1 MVYKIKNIKRR
12 KSLNKMRSKNLVSI
26 KKLKKYI
33 KKYYILII
41 LNILLALVSSAVS
54 AAPVTLIKKLF
65 DKGIHGK
72 NETAILYA
80 VGGMI
85 LLSIL
90 GAFLVYWTTMLSGKI
105 SSSIYK
111 NIVDDLYVKIQSLD
125 MEYFSR
131 TKVGE
136 LMTKVLNDPANV
148 NTFILEFFEFLKYIF
163 TAISYLVIA
172 IHTDWKL
179 TIGMFVSAPILMITV
194 KKYSKKLKKSGKER
208 QETTGI
214 LNSKLQETLSGIRV
228 IRAFATEKQEIHNFK
243 KISLELKKVVMKT
256 VGYNAKS
263 NSVSEALNYIMVAIL
278 LLFGGYRI
286 LRGRVFTTGDFI
298 TIMTSIGSMYTP
310 IRRSANIYNSLS
322 TNIPSIGRIF
332 EILDVVPEI
341 ADAPDCVKFEEFR
354 SDITFENVDFRYKDN
369 DEKILKNI
377 NLVAKKGETVALV
390 GNSGGGKSTLVNL
403 IPRFFDVDAGMIT
416 IDGINV
422 KDYKIK
428 SLRKKIGIVPQ
439 ETFLFGGTVLENIKY
454 GNQKASVEEVI
465 EAAKKANA
473 HEFIEKLEQGYET
486 EIGERGV
493 KLSGGQKQRISIA
506 RAILENPQIL
516 ILDEATSALDNESEQ
531 LVQDALEKLM
541 KGKTTFVIAHR
552 LSTIINSDK
561 IVVIQQGEIKEVGSH
576 EELLDKDGIYKSLY
590 NKSFKN

>member
-1 MVYKIKNIKRR
+1 MKILKSEDFLMV
-12 KSLNKMRSKNLVSI
+12 

-33 KKYYILII
+33 KKYYLLII
-41 LNILLALVSSAVS
+41 LNMVLAMVSSIVS
-54 AAPVTLIKKLF
+54 VSPLILVKRLV
-65 DKGIHGK
+65 DQGILGS
-72 NETAILYA
+72 NEKDILYA
-80 VGGMI
+80 AGGMI
-85 LLSIL
+85 CLAVIGAILIYWNGILSVI
-90 GAFLVYWTTMLSGKI
+90 I

-111 NIVDDLYVKIQSLD
+111 NITDDLYVKIQSLD

-131 TKVGE
+131 TKIGE
-136 LMTKVLNDPANV
+136 LMIKVLNDPSNV
-148 NTFILEFFEFLKYIF
+148 N
-163 TAISYLVIA
+163 YLIIESFNMVSEVFRAVVCLIIA
-172 IHTDWKL
+172 FYKDWKL
-179 TIGMFVSAPILMITV
+179 TLGVLVIAPILMVTV
-194 KKYSKKLKKSGKER
+194 KRYSKKLKKSGRAR
-208 QETTGI
+208 QEATGI

-228 IRAFATEKQEIHNFK
+228 IKAFAMEKEEIKDFK
-243 KISLELKKVVMKT
+243 KKSMELKRV
-256 VGYNAKS
+256 ALKS
-263 NSVSEALNYIMVAIL
+263 ARYTSKSSAISEAINYIMVAML
-278 LLFGGYRI
+278 LMFGGFRV
-286 LRGRVFTTGDFI
+286 LRGNHFTTGDFI
-298 TIMTSIGSMYTP
+298 TIVGAISSMYTP
-310 IRRSANIYNSLS
+310 VKRAISRYNEISM
-322 TNIPSIGRIF
+322 NIPSIGRIF

-341 ADAPDCVKFEEFR
+341 ADAPECVKFEEFR
-354 SDITFENVDFRYKDN
+354 SDITFENVDFSYKDN
-369 DEKILKNI
+369 NEKILKNI

-439 ETFLFGGTVLENIKY
+439 ETFLFGGTVLENIRY
-454 GNQKASVEEVI
+454 GNQQASVEEVI

>member
-1 MVYKIKNIKRR
+1 MKILKSEDFLMV
-12 KSLNKMRSKNLVSI
+12 
-26 KKLKKYI
+26 KKLKKYV

-54 AAPVTLIKKLF
+54 ATPVTLIKRLF
-65 DKGIHGK
+65 DRGIQGK
-72 NETAILYA
+72 DEKDILYA
-80 VGGMI
+80 AGGMI
-85 LLSIL
+85 LLSVL
-90 GAFLVYWTTMLSGKI
+90 GAFLVYWTTILSGKI

-125 MEYFSR
+125 MEYFST

-148 NTFILEFFEFLKYIF
+148 NTFILEFFEFLKYVF

-172 IHTDWKL
+172 IRIDWKL
-179 TIGMFVSAPILMITV
+179 TLGMFIVAPILMTTV

-208 QETTGI
+208 QEATGT

-228 IRAFATEKQEIHNFK
+228 IRAFATEKQEIRNFK

-263 NSVSEALNYIMVAIL
+263 NSVSEALNYVMMAIL

-286 LRGRVFTTGDFI
+286 LRGRVFTTGDFL
-298 TIMTSIGSMYTP
+298 TIMSAIGSMYTP
-310 IRRSANIYNSLS
+310 VRRSANIYNSLS

-341 ADAPDCVKFEEFR
+341 ADAPDCINFEEFK
-354 SDITFENVDFRYKDN
+354 SDITFENADFSYKDS
-369 DEKILKNI
+369 DEKVLKNI

-403 IPRFFDVDAGMIT
+403 IPRFFDVTGGKIT
-416 IDGINV
+416 IDGIDV
-422 KDYKIK
+422 KNYKIK

-439 ETFLFGGTVLENIKY
+439 ETFLFGGTILENIRY
-454 GNQKASVEEVI
+454 ANQNASVEEVV

-486 EIGERGV
+486 EIGERGI

>member
-1 MVYKIKNIKRR
+1 MKILKSEDFLMV
-12 KSLNKMRSKNLVSI
+12 
-26 KKLKKYI
+26 KKLKKYV

-54 AAPVTLIKKLF
+54 ATPVTLIKRLF
-65 DKGIHGK
+65 DRGIQGK
-72 NETAILYA
+72 DEKDILYA
-80 VGGMI
+80 AGGMI
-85 LLSIL
+85 LLSVL
-90 GAFLVYWTTMLSGKI
+90 GAFLVYWTTILSGKI

-125 MEYFSR
+125 MEYFST

-148 NTFILEFFEFLKYIF
+148 NTFILEFFEFLKYVF

-172 IHTDWKL
+172 IRIDWKL
-179 TIGMFVSAPILMITV
+179 TLGMFIVAPILMTTV

-208 QETTGI
+208 QEATGT

-228 IRAFATEKQEIHNFK
+228 IRAFATEKQEIRNFK

-263 NSVSEALNYIMVAIL
+263 NSVSEALNYVMMAIL

-286 LRGRVFTTGDFI
+286 LRGRVFTTGDFL
-298 TIMTSIGSMYTP
+298 TIMSAIGSMYTP
-310 IRRSANIYNSLS
+310 VRRSANIYNSLS

-341 ADAPDCVKFEEFR
+341 ADAPDCVNFEEFK
-354 SDITFENVDFRYKDN
+354 SDITFENADFSYKDS
-369 DEKILKNI
+369 DEKVLKNI

-403 IPRFFDVDAGMIT
+403 IPRFFDVTGGKIT
-416 IDGINV
+416 IDGIDV
-422 KDYKIK
+422 KNYKIK

-439 ETFLFGGTVLENIKY
+439 ETFLFGGTILENIRY
-454 GNQKASVEEVI
+454 ANQNASVEEVI
-465 EAAKKANA
+465 EAAKMANA

-486 EIGERGV
+486 EIGERGI

-561 IVVIQQGEIKEVGSH
+561 IVVIQQGEIRETGTH

>member
-1 MVYKIKNIKRR
+1 MKILKSEDFLMV
-12 KSLNKMRSKNLVSI
+12 
-26 KKLKKYI
+26 KKLKKYV

-54 AAPVTLIKKLF
+54 AAPVTLIKRLF
-65 DKGIHGK
+65 DRGIQGK
-72 NETAILYA
+72 DEKDILYA
-80 VGGMI
+80 AGGMI
-85 LLSIL
+85 LLSVL
-90 GAFLVYWTTMLSGKI
+90 GAFLVYWTTILSGKI

-125 MEYFSR
+125 MEYFST

-148 NTFILEFFEFLKYIF
+148 NTFILEFFEFLKYVF

-172 IHTDWKL
+172 IRIDWKL
-179 TIGMFVSAPILMITV
+179 TLGMFIVAPILMTTV

-208 QETTGI
+208 QEATGT

-228 IRAFATEKQEIHNFK
+228 IRAFATEKQEIRNFK

-263 NSVSEALNYIMVAIL
+263 NSVSEALNYVMMAIL

-286 LRGRVFTTGDFI
+286 LRGRVFTTGDFL
-298 TIMTSIGSMYTP
+298 TIMSAIGSMYTP
-310 IRRSANIYNSLS
+310 VRRSANIYNSLS

-341 ADAPDCVKFEEFR
+341 ADAPDCVNFEEFK
-354 SDITFENVDFRYKDN
+354 SDITFENADFSYKDS
-369 DEKILKNI
+369 DEKVLKNI

-403 IPRFFDVDAGMIT
+403 IPRFFDVTGGKIT
-416 IDGINV
+416 IDGIDV
-422 KDYKIK
+422 KNYKIK

-439 ETFLFGGTVLENIKY
+439 ETFLFGGTILENIRY
-454 GNQKASVEEVI
+454 ANQNASVEEVI

-486 EIGERGV
+486 EIGERGI

-561 IVVIQQGEIKEVGSH
+561 IVVIQQGEIRETGTH
-576 EELLDKDGIYKSLY
+576 EELLNKDGIYKSLY

>member
-1 MVYKIKNIKRR
+1 MKILKSEDFLMV
-12 KSLNKMRSKNLVSI
+12 

-33 KKYYILII
+33 KKYYLLII
-41 LNILLALVSSAVS
+41 LNMILAMVSSIVS
-54 AAPVTLIKKLF
+54 VSPLILVKRLV
-65 DKGIHGK
+65 DQGILGS
-72 NETAILYA
+72 NEKDILYA
-80 VGGMI
+80 AGGMI
-85 LLSIL
+85 CLAVIGAVLIYWNGILSVI
-90 GAFLVYWTTMLSGKI
+90 I

-111 NIVDDLYVKIQSLD
+111 NITDDLYVKIQSLD

-136 LMTKVLNDPANV
+136 LMIKVLNDPSNV
-148 NTFILEFFEFLKYIF
+148 NYLIIESFNMVSEVFR
-163 TAISYLVIA
+163 AIVCLVIA
-172 IHTDWKL
+172 FYKDWKL
-179 TIGMFVSAPILMITV
+179 TLGVLVIAPILMVTV
-194 KKYSKKLKKSGKER
+194 KRYSKKLKKSGRAR
-208 QETTGI
+208 QEATGI

-228 IRAFATEKQEIHNFK
+228 IKAFAMEKEEIKDFK
-243 KISLELKKVVMKT
+243 KKSMELKRV
-256 VGYNAKS
+256 ALKS
-263 NSVSEALNYIMVAIL
+263 ARYTSKSSAISEAINYIMVAML
-278 LLFGGYRI
+278 LMFGGFRV
-286 LRGRVFTTGDFI
+286 LRGNHFTTGDFI
-298 TIMTSIGSMYTP
+298 TIVGAISSMYTP
-310 IRRSANIYNSLS
+310 VKRAISRYNEISM
-322 TNIPSIGRIF
+322 NIPSIGRIF

-341 ADAPDCVKFEEFR
+341 ADAPECVKFEEFR
-354 SDITFENVDFRYKDN
+354 SDITFENVDFSYKDN

-422 KDYKIK
+422 KNYKIK

>member
-1 MVYKIKNIKRR
+1 MKILKSEDFLMV
-12 KSLNKMRSKNLVSI
+12 
-26 KKLKKYI
+26 KKLKKYV

-54 AAPVTLIKKLF
+54 ATPVTLIKRLF
-65 DKGIHGK
+65 DRGIQGK
-72 NETAILYA
+72 DEKDILYA
-80 VGGMI
+80 AGGMI
-85 LLSIL
+85 LLSVL
-90 GAFLVYWTTMLSGKI
+90 GAFLVYWTTILSGKI

-125 MEYFSR
+125 MEYFST

-148 NTFILEFFEFLKYIF
+148 NTFILEFFEFLKYVF

-172 IHTDWKL
+172 IRIDWKL
-179 TIGMFVSAPILMITV
+179 TLGMFIVAPILMTTV

-208 QETTGI
+208 QEATGT

-228 IRAFATEKQEIHNFK
+228 IRAFATEKQEIRNFK

-263 NSVSEALNYIMVAIL
+263 NSVSEALNYVMMAIL

-286 LRGRVFTTGDFI
+286 LRGRVFTTGDFL
-298 TIMTSIGSMYTP
+298 TIMSAIGSMYTP
-310 IRRSANIYNSLS
+310 VRRSANIYNSLS

-341 ADAPDCVKFEEFR
+341 ADAPDCIKFEEFK
-354 SDITFENVDFRYKDN
+354 SDITFENVDFSYKDS
-369 DEKILKNI
+369 DEKVLKNI

-403 IPRFFDVDAGMIT
+403 IPRFFDVTGGKIT
-416 IDGINV
+416 IDGVDV
-422 KDYKIK
+422 KNYKIK

-439 ETFLFGGTVLENIKY
+439 ETFLFGGTILENIKY
-454 GNQKASVEEVI
+454 ANQNASVEEVV
-465 EAAKKANA
+465 EAAKMANA

-486 EIGERGV
+486 EIGERGI

-561 IVVIQQGEIKEVGSH
+561 IVVIQQGEIRETGTH

>member
-1 MVYKIKNIKRR
+1 MKILKSEDFLMV
-12 KSLNKMRSKNLVSI
+12 
-26 KKLKKYI
+26 KKLKKYV
-33 KKYYILII
+33 KKYYILIV

-54 AAPVTLIKKLF
+54 ATPVTLIKRLF
-65 DKGIHGK
+65 DRGIQGK
-72 NETAILYA
+72 DEKDILYA
-80 VGGMI
+80 AGGMI
-85 LLSIL
+85 LLSVL
-90 GAFLVYWTTMLSGKI
+90 GAFLVYWTTILSGKI

-125 MEYFSR
+125 MEYFST

-148 NTFILEFFEFLKYIF
+148 NTFILEFFEFLKYVF

-172 IHTDWKL
+172 IRIDWKL
-179 TIGMFVSAPILMITV
+179 TLGMFIVAPILMTTV

-208 QETTGI
+208 QEATGT

-228 IRAFATEKQEIHNFK
+228 IRAFATEKQEIRNFK

-263 NSVSEALNYIMVAIL
+263 NSVSEALNYVMMAIL

-286 LRGRVFTTGDFI
+286 LRGRVFTTGDFL
-298 TIMTSIGSMYTP
+298 TIMSAIGSMYTP
-310 IRRSANIYNSLS
+310 VRRSANIYNSLS

-341 ADAPDCVKFEEFR
+341 ADAPDCIKFEEFK
-354 SDITFENVDFRYKDN
+354 SDITFENADFSYKDS
-369 DEKILKNI
+369 DEKVLKNI
-377 NLVAKKGETVALV
+377 NLIAKKGETVALV

-403 IPRFFDVDAGMIT
+403 IPRFFDVTGGKIT
-416 IDGINV
+416 IDGIDV
-422 KDYKIK
+422 KNYKIK

-439 ETFLFGGTVLENIKY
+439 ETFLFGGTILENIRY
-454 GNQKASVEEVI
+454 ANQNASVEEVI
-465 EAAKKANA
+465 EAAKMANA

-486 EIGERGV
+486 EIGERGI

-516 ILDEATSALDNESEQ
+516 ILDEATSALDNESEH

-561 IVVIQQGEIKEVGSH
+561 IVVIQQGEIRETGTH
-576 EELLDKDGIYKSLY
+576 EELLNKDGIYKSLY

>member
-1 MVYKIKNIKRR
+1 MKILKSEDFLMV
-12 KSLNKMRSKNLVSI
+12 
-26 KKLKKYI
+26 KKLKKYV

-54 AAPVTLIKKLF
+54 ATPVTLIKRLF
-65 DKGIHGK
+65 DRGIQGK
-72 NETAILYA
+72 DEKDILYA
-80 VGGMI
+80 AGGMI
-85 LLSIL
+85 LLSVL
-90 GAFLVYWTTMLSGKI
+90 GAFLVYWTTILSGKI

-125 MEYFSR
+125 MEYFST

-148 NTFILEFFEFLKYIF
+148 NTFILEFFEFLKYVF

-172 IHTDWKL
+172 IRIDWKL
-179 TIGMFVSAPILMITV
+179 TLGMFIVAPILMTTV

-208 QETTGI
+208 QEATGT

-228 IRAFATEKQEIHNFK
+228 IRAFATEKQEIRNFK

-263 NSVSEALNYIMVAIL
+263 NSVSEALNYVMMAIL

-286 LRGRVFTTGDFI
+286 LRGRVFTTGDFL
-298 TIMTSIGSMYTP
+298 TIMSAIGSMYTP
-310 IRRSANIYNSLS
+310 VRRSANIYNSLS

-341 ADAPDCVKFEEFR
+341 ADAPDCIKFEEFK
-354 SDITFENVDFRYKDN
+354 SDITFENADFSYKDS
-369 DEKILKNI
+369 DEKVLKNI
-377 NLVAKKGETVALV
+377 NLIAKKGETVALV

-403 IPRFFDVDAGMIT
+403 IPRFFDVTGGKIT
-416 IDGINV
+416 IDGIDV
-422 KDYKIK
+422 KNYKIK

-439 ETFLFGGTVLENIKY
+439 ETFLFGGTILENIRY
-454 GNQKASVEEVI
+454 ANQNASVEEVI

-486 EIGERGV
+486 EIGERGI

-561 IVVIQQGEIKEVGSH
+561 IVVIQQGEIRETGTH
-576 EELLDKDGIYKSLY
+576 EELLNKDGIYKSLY

>member
-1 MVYKIKNIKRR
+1 MKILKSEDFLMV
-12 KSLNKMRSKNLVSI
+12 

-33 KKYYILII
+33 KKYYLLII
-41 LNILLALVSSAVS
+41 LNMVLAMVSSIVS
-54 AAPVTLIKKLF
+54 VSPLILVKRLV
-65 DKGIHGK
+65 DQGILGS
-72 NETAILYA
+72 NEKDILYA
-80 VGGMI
+80 AGGMI
-85 LLSIL
+85 CLAVIGAILIYWNGILSVI
-90 GAFLVYWTTMLSGKI
+90 I

-111 NIVDDLYVKIQSLD
+111 NITDDLYVKIQSLD

-131 TKVGE
+131 TKIGE
-136 LMTKVLNDPANV
+136 LMIKVLNDPSNV
-148 NTFILEFFEFLKYIF
+148 N
-163 TAISYLVIA
+163 YLIIESFNMVSEVFRAVVCLIIA
-172 IHTDWKL
+172 FYKDWKL
-179 TIGMFVSAPILMITV
+179 TLGVLVIAPILMVTV
-194 KKYSKKLKKSGKER
+194 KRYSKKLKKSGRAR
-208 QETTGI
+208 QEATGT

-228 IRAFATEKQEIHNFK
+228 IKAFAMEKEEIKDFK
-243 KISLELKKVVMKT
+243 KKSMELKRV
-256 VGYNAKS
+256 ALKS
-263 NSVSEALNYIMVAIL
+263 ARYTSKSSAISEAINYIMVAML
-278 LLFGGYRI
+278 LMFGGFRV
-286 LRGRVFTTGDFI
+286 LRGNHFTTGDFI
-298 TIMTSIGSMYTP
+298 TIVGAISSMYTP
-310 IRRSANIYNSLS
+310 VKRAISRYNEISM
-322 TNIPSIGRIF
+322 NIPSIGRIF

-422 KDYKIK
+422 KNYKIK

-561 IVVIQQGEIKEVGSH
+561 IVVIQQGEIKEVGTH

>member
-1 MVYKIKNIKRR
+1 MKILKSEDFLMV
-12 KSLNKMRSKNLVSI
+12 
-26 KKLKKYI
+26 KKLKKYV
-33 KKYYILII
+33 KKYYILIV

-54 AAPVTLIKKLF
+54 ATPVTLIKRLF
-65 DKGIHGK
+65 DRGIQGK
-72 NETAILYA
+72 DEKDILYA
-80 VGGMI
+80 AGGMI
-85 LLSIL
+85 LLSVL
-90 GAFLVYWTTMLSGKI
+90 GAFLVYWTTILSGKI

-125 MEYFSR
+125 MEYFST

-148 NTFILEFFEFLKYIF
+148 NTFILEFFEFLKYVF

-172 IHTDWKL
+172 IRIDWKL
-179 TIGMFVSAPILMITV
+179 TLGMFIVAPILMTTV

-208 QETTGI
+208 QEATGT

-228 IRAFATEKQEIHNFK
+228 IRAFATEKQEIRNFK

-263 NSVSEALNYIMVAIL
+263 NSVSEALNYVMMAIL

-286 LRGRVFTTGDFI
+286 LRGRVFTTGDFL
-298 TIMTSIGSMYTP
+298 TIMSAIGSMYTP
-310 IRRSANIYNSLS
+310 VRRSANIYNSLS

-341 ADAPDCVKFEEFR
+341 ADTPDCIKFEEFK
-354 SDITFENVDFRYKDN
+354 SDITFENVDFSYKDS
-369 DEKILKNI
+369 DEKVLKNI

-403 IPRFFDVDAGMIT
+403 IPRFFDVTGGKIT
-416 IDGINV
+416 IDGVDV
-422 KDYKIK
+422 KNYKIK

-439 ETFLFGGTVLENIKY
+439 ETFLFGGTILENIKY
-454 GNQKASVEEVI
+454 ANQNASVEEVI
-465 EAAKKANA
+465 EAAKMANA

-486 EIGERGV
+486 EIGERGI

-561 IVVIQQGEIKEVGSH
+561 IVVIQQGEIRETGTH

>member
-1 MVYKIKNIKRR
+1 MKILKSEDFLMV
-12 KSLNKMRSKNLVSI
+12 

-33 KKYYILII
+33 KKYYVLII

-454 GNQKASVEEVI
+454 GNQQASVEEVI

>member
-1 MVYKIKNIKRR
+1 MKILKSEDFLMV
-12 KSLNKMRSKNLVSI
+12 
-26 KKLKKYI
+26 KKLKKYV

-54 AAPVTLIKKLF
+54 ATPVTLIKRLF
-65 DKGIHGK
+65 DRGIQGK
-72 NETAILYA
+72 DEKDILYA
-80 VGGMI
+80 AGGMI
-85 LLSIL
+85 LLSVL
-90 GAFLVYWTTMLSGKI
+90 GAFLVYWTTILSGKI

-125 MEYFSR
+125 MEYFST

-148 NTFILEFFEFLKYIF
+148 NTFILEFFEFLKYVF

-172 IHTDWKL
+172 IRIDWKL
-179 TIGMFVSAPILMITV
+179 TLGMFIVAPILMTTV

-208 QETTGI
+208 QEATGT

-263 NSVSEALNYIMVAIL
+263 NSVSEALNYVMMAIL

-286 LRGRVFTTGDFI
+286 LRGRVFTTGDFL
-298 TIMTSIGSMYTP
+298 TIMSAIGSMYTP
-310 IRRSANIYNSLS
+310 VRRSANIYNSLS

-341 ADAPDCVKFEEFR
+341 ADAPDCIKFEEFK
-354 SDITFENVDFRYKDN
+354 SDITFENVDFSYKDS
-369 DEKILKNI
+369 DEKVLKNI
-377 NLVAKKGETVALV
+377 NMVAKNGETVALV
-390 GNSGGGKSTLVNL
+390 GKSGGGKSTLVIL
-403 IPRFFDVDAGMIT
+403 IPRFFDVTGGKIT
-416 IDGINV
+416 IDGIDV
-422 KDYKIK
+422 KNYKIK

-439 ETFLFGGTVLENIKY
+439 ETFLFGGTILENIRY
-454 GNQKASVEEVI
+454 ANQNASVEEVI

-486 EIGERGV
+486 EIGERGI

-561 IVVIQQGEIKEVGSH
+561 IVVIQQGEIRETGTH
-576 EELLDKDGIYKSLY
+576 EELLNKDGIYKSLY

>member
-1 MVYKIKNIKRR
+1 MKILKSEDFLMV
-12 KSLNKMRSKNLVSI
+12 

-33 KKYYILII
+33 KKYYLLII
-41 LNILLALVSSAVS
+41 LNMVLAMVSSIVS
-54 AAPVTLIKKLF
+54 VSPLILVKRLV
-65 DKGIHGK
+65 DQGILGS
-72 NETAILYA
+72 NEKDILYA
-80 VGGMI
+80 AGGMI
-85 LLSIL
+85 CLAVIGAILIYWNGILSVI
-90 GAFLVYWTTMLSGKI
+90 I

-111 NIVDDLYVKIQSLD
+111 NITDDLYVKIQSLD

-131 TKVGE
+131 TKIGE
-136 LMTKVLNDPANV
+136 LMIKVLNDPSNV
-148 NTFILEFFEFLKYIF
+148 N
-163 TAISYLVIA
+163 YLIIESFNMVSEVFRAVVCLIIA
-172 IHTDWKL
+172 FYKDWKL
-179 TIGMFVSAPILMITV
+179 TLGVLVIAPILMVTV
-194 KKYSKKLKKSGKER
+194 KRYSKKLKKSGRAR
-208 QETTGI
+208 QEATGI

-228 IRAFATEKQEIHNFK
+228 IKAFAMEKEEIKDFK
-243 KISLELKKVVMKT
+243 KKSMELKRV
-256 VGYNAKS
+256 ALKS
-263 NSVSEALNYIMVAIL
+263 ARYTSKSSAISEAINYIMVAML
-278 LLFGGYRI
+278 LMFGGFRV
-286 LRGRVFTTGDFI
+286 LRGNHFTTGDFI
-298 TIMTSIGSMYTP
+298 TIVGAISSMYTP
-310 IRRSANIYNSLS
+310 VKRAISRYNEISM
-322 TNIPSIGRIF
+322 NIPSIGRIF

-341 ADAPDCVKFEEFR
+341 ADAPECVKFEEFR

>member
-1 MVYKIKNIKRR
+1 MKILKSEDFLMV
-12 KSLNKMRSKNLVSI
+12 

-33 KKYYILII
+33 KKYYVLII

-54 AAPVTLIKKLF
+54 ATPVTLIKRLF
-65 DKGIHGK
+65 DRGIQGK
-72 NETAILYA
+72 DEKDILYA
-80 VGGMI
+80 AGGMI
-85 LLSIL
+85 LLSVL
-90 GAFLVYWTTMLSGKI
+90 GAFLVYWTTILSGKI

-125 MEYFSR
+125 MEYFST

-148 NTFILEFFEFLKYIF
+148 NTFILEFFEFLKYVF

-172 IHTDWKL
+172 IRIDWKL
-179 TIGMFVSAPILMITV
+179 TLGMFIVAPILMTTV

-208 QETTGI
+208 QEATGT

-263 NSVSEALNYIMVAIL
+263 NSVSEALNYVMMAIL

-286 LRGRVFTTGDFI
+286 LRGRVFTTGDFL
-298 TIMTSIGSMYTP
+298 TIMSAIGSMYTP
-310 IRRSANIYNSLS
+310 VRRSANIYNSLS

-576 EELLDKDGIYKSLY
+576 EELLDRDGIYKSLY

>member
-1 MVYKIKNIKRR
+1 MKILKSEDFLMV
-12 KSLNKMRSKNLVSI
+12 

-33 KKYYILII
+33 KKYYLLII
-41 LNILLALVSSAVS
+41 LNMVLAMVSSIVS
-54 AAPVTLIKKLF
+54 VSPLILVKRLV
-65 DKGIHGK
+65 DQGILGS
-72 NETAILYA
+72 NEKDILYA
-80 VGGMI
+80 AGGMI
-85 LLSIL
+85 CLAVIGAILIYWNGILSVI
-90 GAFLVYWTTMLSGKI
+90 I

-111 NIVDDLYVKIQSLD
+111 NITDDLYVKIQSLD

-131 TKVGE
+131 TKIGE
-136 LMTKVLNDPANV
+136 LMIKVLNDPSNV
-148 NTFILEFFEFLKYIF
+148 N
-163 TAISYLVIA
+163 YLIIESFNMVSEVFRAVVCLIIA
-172 IHTDWKL
+172 FYKDWKL
-179 TIGMFVSAPILMITV
+179 TLGVLVIAPILMVTV
-194 KKYSKKLKKSGKER
+194 KRYSKKLKKSGRAR
-208 QETTGI
+208 QEATGI

-228 IRAFATEKQEIHNFK
+228 IKAFAMEKEEIKDFK
-243 KISLELKKVVMKT
+243 KKSMELKRV
-256 VGYNAKS
+256 ALKS
-263 NSVSEALNYIMVAIL
+263 ARYTSKSSAISEAINYIMVAML
-278 LLFGGYRI
+278 LMFGGFRV
-286 LRGRVFTTGDFI
+286 LRGNHFTTGDFI
-298 TIMTSIGSMYTP
+298 TIVGAISSMYTP
-310 IRRSANIYNSLS
+310 VKRAISRYNEISM
-322 TNIPSIGRIF
+322 NIPSIGRIF

-561 IVVIQQGEIKEVGSH
+561 IVVIQQGEIKEVGTH

>member
-1 MVYKIKNIKRR
+1 MKILKSEDFLMV
-12 KSLNKMRSKNLVSI
+12 

-33 KKYYILII
+33 KKYYLLIV
-41 LNILLALVSSAVS
+41 LNMLLALVSSAVS
-54 AAPVTLIKKLF
+54 ISPLGLIKRLV
-65 DKGIHGK
+65 DAGILGS
-72 NETAILYA
+72 NEKDILYA
-80 VGGMI
+80 AGGMI
-85 LLSIL
+85 CLAVIGAILIYWNGILSVI
-90 GAFLVYWTTMLSGKI
+90 I

-111 NIVDDLYVKIQSLD
+111 NITDDLYVKIQSLD

-131 TKVGE
+131 TKIGE
-136 LMTKVLNDPANV
+136 LMIKVLNDPSNV
-148 NTFILEFFEFLKYIF
+148 N
-163 TAISYLVIA
+163 YLIIESFNMVSEVFRAVVCLIIA
-172 IHTDWKL
+172 FYKDWKL
-179 TIGMFVSAPILMITV
+179 TLGVLVIAPILMVTV
-194 KKYSKKLKKSGKER
+194 KRYSKKLKKSGRAR
-208 QETTGI
+208 QEATGI

-228 IRAFATEKQEIHNFK
+228 IKAFAMEKEEIKDFK
-243 KISLELKKVVMKT
+243 KKSMELKRV
-256 VGYNAKS
+256 ALKS
-263 NSVSEALNYIMVAIL
+263 ARYTSKSSAISEAINYIMVAML
-278 LLFGGYRI
+278 LMFGGFRV
-286 LRGRVFTTGDFI
+286 LRGNHFTTGDFI
-298 TIMTSIGSMYTP
+298 TIVGAISSMYTP
-310 IRRSANIYNSLS
+310 VKRAISRYNEISM
-322 TNIPSIGRIF
+322 NIPSIGRIF

-341 ADAPDCVKFEEFR
+341 ADAPECVKFEEFR

-403 IPRFFDVDAGMIT
+403 IPRFFDVDAGEIS

-439 ETFLFGGTVLENIKY
+439 ETFLFGGTVLENIRY
-454 GNQKASVEEVI
+454 GNQQASVEEVI

>member
-1 MVYKIKNIKRR
+1 MKILKSEDFLMV
-12 KSLNKMRSKNLVSI
+12 

-33 KKYYILII
+33 KKYYVLII

-54 AAPVTLIKKLF
+54 AAPVTLIKRLF
-65 DKGIHGK
+65 DRGIQGRD
-72 NETAILYA
+72 ERDILYA
-80 VGGMI
+80 AGGMI
-85 LLSIL
+85 LLSVL
-90 GAFLVYWTTMLSGKI
+90 GAFLVYWTTILSGKI

-148 NTFILEFFEFLKYIF
+148 NTFILEFFEFLKYVF

-172 IHTDWKL
+172 IRIDWKL
-179 TIGMFVSAPILMITV
+179 TLGMFIVAPILMTTV

-208 QETTGI
+208 QEATGT

-228 IRAFATEKQEIHNFK
+228 IRAFATEKQEIRNFK

-263 NSVSEALNYIMVAIL
+263 NSVSEALNYVMMAIL

-286 LRGRVFTTGDFI
+286 LRGSVFTTGAFL
-298 TIMTSIGSMYTP
+298 TIMSAIGSMYTP

-354 SDITFENVDFRYKDN
+354 SDITFENVDFSYKDN

-422 KDYKIK
+422 KNYKIK

-561 IVVIQQGEIKEVGSH
+561 IVVIQQGEIKEVGTH

>member
-1 MVYKIKNIKRR
+1 MKILKSEDFLMV
-12 KSLNKMRSKNLVSI
+12 
-26 KKLKKYI
+26 KKLKKYV

-54 AAPVTLIKKLF
+54 ATPVTLIKRLF
-65 DKGIHGK
+65 DRGIQGK
-72 NETAILYA
+72 DEKDILYA
-80 VGGMI
+80 AGGMI
-85 LLSIL
+85 LLSVL
-90 GAFLVYWTTMLSGKI
+90 GAFLVYWTTILSGKI

-125 MEYFSR
+125 MEYFST

-148 NTFILEFFEFLKYIF
+148 NTFILEFFEFLKYVF

-172 IHTDWKL
+172 IRIDWKL
-179 TIGMFVSAPILMITV
+179 TLGMFIVAPILMTTV

-208 QETTGI
+208 QEATGT

-228 IRAFATEKQEIHNFK
+228 IRAFATEKQEIRNFK

-263 NSVSEALNYIMVAIL
+263 NSVSEALNYVMMAIL

-286 LRGRVFTTGDFI
+286 LRGRVFTTGDFL
-298 TIMTSIGSMYTP
+298 TIMSAIGSMYTP
-310 IRRSANIYNSLS
+310 VRRSANIYNSLS

-341 ADAPDCVKFEEFR
+341 ADAPDCIKFEEFK
-354 SDITFENVDFRYKDN
+354 SDITFENADFSYKDS
-369 DEKILKNI
+369 DEKVLKNI

-403 IPRFFDVDAGMIT
+403 IPRFFDVTGGKIT
-416 IDGINV
+416 IDGIDV
-422 KDYKIK
+422 KNYKIK

-439 ETFLFGGTVLENIKY
+439 ETFLFGGTILENIRY
-454 GNQKASVEEVI
+454 ANQNASVEEVV
-465 EAAKKANA
+465 EAAKMANA

-486 EIGERGV
+486 EIGERGI

-561 IVVIQQGEIKEVGSH
+561 IVVIQQGEIRETGTH
-576 EELLDKDGIYKSLY
+576 EELLNKDGIYKSLY

>member
-1 MVYKIKNIKRR
+1 MKIL
-12 KSLNKMRSKNLVSI
+12 KSEDFLMI

-33 KKYYILII
+33 KKYYLLII
-41 LNILLALVSSAVS
+41 LNMVLAMVSSIVS
-54 AAPVTLIKKLF
+54 VSPLILVKRLV
-65 DKGIHGK
+65 DQGILGS
-72 NETAILYA
+72 NEKDILYA
-80 VGGMI
+80 AGGMI
-85 LLSIL
+85 CLAVIGAILIYWNGILSVI
-90 GAFLVYWTTMLSGKI
+90 I

-111 NIVDDLYVKIQSLD
+111 NITDDLYVKIQSLD

-131 TKVGE
+131 TKIGE
-136 LMTKVLNDPANV
+136 LMIKVLNDPSNV
-148 NTFILEFFEFLKYIF
+148 N
-163 TAISYLVIA
+163 YLIIESFNMVSEVFRAVVCLIIA
-172 IHTDWKL
+172 FYKDWKL
-179 TIGMFVSAPILMITV
+179 TLGVLVIAPILMVTV
-194 KKYSKKLKKSGKER
+194 KRYSKKLKKSGRAR
-208 QETTGI
+208 QEATGI

-228 IRAFATEKQEIHNFK
+228 IKAFAMEKEEIKDFK
-243 KISLELKKVVMKT
+243 KKSMELKRV
-256 VGYNAKS
+256 ALKS
-263 NSVSEALNYIMVAIL
+263 ARYTSKSSAISEAINYIMVAML
-278 LLFGGYRI
+278 LMFGGFRV
-286 LRGRVFTTGDFI
+286 LRGNHFTTGDFI
-298 TIMTSIGSMYTP
+298 TIVGAISSMYTP
-310 IRRSANIYNSLS
+310 VKRAISRYNEISM
-322 TNIPSIGRIF
+322 NIPSIGRIF

-341 ADAPDCVKFEEFR
+341 ADAPECVKFEEFR

-403 IPRFFDVDAGMIT
+403 IPRFFDVDAGEIS

>member
-1 MVYKIKNIKRR
+1 MKILKSEDFLMV
-12 KSLNKMRSKNLVSI
+12 
-26 KKLKKYI
+26 KKLKKYV

-54 AAPVTLIKKLF
+54 AAPVTLIKRLF
-65 DKGIHGK
+65 DRGIQGK
-72 NETAILYA
+72 DEKDILYA
-80 VGGMI
+80 AGGMI
-85 LLSIL
+85 LLSVL
-90 GAFLVYWTTMLSGKI
+90 GAFLVYWTTILSGKI

-125 MEYFSR
+125 MEYFST

-148 NTFILEFFEFLKYIF
+148 NTFILEFFEFLKYVF

-172 IHTDWKL
+172 IRIDWKL
-179 TIGMFVSAPILMITV
+179 TLGMFIVAPILMTTV

-208 QETTGI
+208 QEATGT

-228 IRAFATEKQEIHNFK
+228 IRAFATEKQEIRNFK

-263 NSVSEALNYIMVAIL
+263 NSVSEALNYVMMAIL

-286 LRGRVFTTGDFI
+286 LRGRVFTTGDFL
-298 TIMTSIGSMYTP
+298 TIMSAIGSMYTP
-310 IRRSANIYNSLS
+310 VRRSANIYNSLS

-341 ADAPDCVKFEEFR
+341 ADAPDCIKFEEFK
-354 SDITFENVDFRYKDN
+354 SDITFENVDFSYKDS
-369 DEKILKNI
+369 DEKVLKNI

-403 IPRFFDVDAGMIT
+403 IPRFFDVTGGKIT
-416 IDGINV
+416 IDGIDV
-422 KDYKIK
+422 KNYKIK

-439 ETFLFGGTVLENIKY
+439 ETFLFGGTILENIKY
-454 GNQKASVEEVI
+454 ANQNASVEEVV
-465 EAAKKANA
+465 EAAKMANA

-486 EIGERGV
+486 EIGERGI

-561 IVVIQQGEIKEVGSH
+561 IVVIQQGEIRETGTH

-590 NKSFKN
+590 KKSFKN

>member
-1 MVYKIKNIKRR
+1 MKILKSEDFLMV
-12 KSLNKMRSKNLVSI
+12 
-26 KKLKKYI
+26 KKLKKYV

-54 AAPVTLIKKLF
+54 ATPVTLIKRLF
-65 DKGIHGK
+65 DRGIQGK
-72 NETAILYA
+72 DEKDILYA
-80 VGGMI
+80 AGGMI
-85 LLSIL
+85 LLSVL
-90 GAFLVYWTTMLSGKI
+90 GAFLVYWTTILSGKI

-125 MEYFSR
+125 MEYFST

-148 NTFILEFFEFLKYIF
+148 NTFILEFFEFLKYVF

-172 IHTDWKL
+172 IRIDWKL
-179 TIGMFVSAPILMITV
+179 TLGMFIVAPILMTTV

-208 QETTGI
+208 QEATGT

-228 IRAFATEKQEIHNFK
+228 IRAFATEKQEIRNFK

-263 NSVSEALNYIMVAIL
+263 NSVSEALNYVMMAIL

-286 LRGRVFTTGDFI
+286 LRGRVFTTGDFL
-298 TIMTSIGSMYTP
+298 TIMSAIGSMYTP
-310 IRRSANIYNSLS
+310 VRRSANIYNSLS

-341 ADAPDCVKFEEFR
+341 ADAPDCINFEEFK
-354 SDITFENVDFRYKDN
+354 SDITFENADFSYKDS
-369 DEKILKNI
+369 DEKVLKNI

-403 IPRFFDVDAGMIT
+403 IPRFFDVTGGKIT
-416 IDGINV
+416 IDGIDV
-422 KDYKIK
+422 KNYKIK

-439 ETFLFGGTVLENIKY
+439 ETFLFGGTILENIKY
-454 GNQKASVEEVI
+454 ANQNASVEEVV
-465 EAAKKANA
+465 EAAKMANA

-486 EIGERGV
+486 EIGERGI

-561 IVVIQQGEIKEVGSH
+561 IVVIQQGEIRETGTH

>member
-1 MVYKIKNIKRR
+1 MKILKSEDFLMV
-12 KSLNKMRSKNLVSI
+12 

-33 KKYYILII
+33 KKYYLLII
-41 LNILLALVSSAVS
+41 LNMVLAMVSSIVS
-54 AAPVTLIKKLF
+54 VSPLILVKRLV
-65 DKGIHGK
+65 DQGILGS
-72 NETAILYA
+72 NEKDILYA
-80 VGGMI
+80 AGGMI
-85 LLSIL
+85 CLAVIGAILIYWNGILSVI
-90 GAFLVYWTTMLSGKI
+90 I

-111 NIVDDLYVKIQSLD
+111 NITDDLYVKIQSLD

-131 TKVGE
+131 TKIGE
-136 LMTKVLNDPANV
+136 LMIKVLNDPSNV
-148 NTFILEFFEFLKYIF
+148 N
-163 TAISYLVIA
+163 YLIIESFNMVSEVFRAVVCLIIA
-172 IHTDWKL
+172 FYKDWKL
-179 TIGMFVSAPILMITV
+179 TLGVLVIAPILMVTV
-194 KKYSKKLKKSGKER
+194 KRYSKKLKKSGRAR
-208 QETTGI
+208 QEATGI

-228 IRAFATEKQEIHNFK
+228 IKAFAMEKEEIKDFK
-243 KISLELKKVVMKT
+243 KKSMELKRV
-256 VGYNAKS
+256 ALKS
-263 NSVSEALNYIMVAIL
+263 ARYTSKSSAISEAINYIMVAML
-278 LLFGGYRI
+278 LMFGGFRV
-286 LRGRVFTTGDFI
+286 LRGNHFTTGDFI
-298 TIMTSIGSMYTP
+298 TIVGAISSMYTP
-310 IRRSANIYNSLS
+310 VKRAMSRYNEISM
-322 TNIPSIGRIF
+322 NIPSIGRIF

>member
-1 MVYKIKNIKRR
+1 MKILKSEDFLMV
-12 KSLNKMRSKNLVSI
+12 
-26 KKLKKYI
+26 KKLKKYV

-54 AAPVTLIKKLF
+54 AAPVTLIKRLF
-65 DKGIHGK
+65 DRGIQGK
-72 NETAILYA
+72 DEKDILYA
-80 VGGMI
+80 AGGMI
-85 LLSIL
+85 LLSVL
-90 GAFLVYWTTMLSGKI
+90 GAFLVYWTTILSGKI

-125 MEYFSR
+125 MEYFST

-148 NTFILEFFEFLKYIF
+148 NTFILEFFEFLKYVF

-172 IHTDWKL
+172 IRIDWKL
-179 TIGMFVSAPILMITV
+179 TLGMFIVAPILMTTV

-208 QETTGI
+208 QEATGT

-228 IRAFATEKQEIHNFK
+228 IRAFATEKQEIRNFK

-263 NSVSEALNYIMVAIL
+263 NSVSEALNYVMMAIL

-286 LRGRVFTTGDFI
+286 LRGRVFTTGDFL
-298 TIMTSIGSMYTP
+298 TIMSAIGSMYTP
-310 IRRSANIYNSLS
+310 VRRSANIYNSLS

-341 ADAPDCVKFEEFR
+341 ADAPDCIKFEEFK
-354 SDITFENVDFRYKDN
+354 SDITFENVDFSYKDN

-377 NLVAKKGETVALV
+377 NVVAKKGETVAVV

-403 IPRFFDVDAGMIT
+403 IPRFFDVTGGKIT
-416 IDGINV
+416 IDGVDV
-422 KDYKIK
+422 KNYKIK

-439 ETFLFGGTVLENIKY
+439 ETFLFGGTILENIKY
-454 GNQKASVEEVI
+454 ANQNASVEEVI

-486 EIGERGV
+486 EIGERGI

-561 IVVIQQGEIKEVGSH
+561 IIVIQQGEIRETGTH
-576 EELLDKDGIYKSLY
+576 EELLNKDGIYKSLY

>member
-1 MVYKIKNIKRR
+1 MKILKSEDFLMV
-12 KSLNKMRSKNLVSI
+12 
-26 KKLKKYI
+26 KKLKKYV

-54 AAPVTLIKKLF
+54 ATPVTLIKRLF
-65 DKGIHGK
+65 DRGIQGK
-72 NETAILYA
+72 DEKDILYA
-80 VGGMI
+80 AGGMI
-85 LLSIL
+85 LLSVL
-90 GAFLVYWTTMLSGKI
+90 GAFLVYWTTILSGKI

-125 MEYFSR
+125 MEYFST

-148 NTFILEFFEFLKYIF
+148 NTFILEFFEFLKYVF

-172 IHTDWKL
+172 IRIDWKL
-179 TIGMFVSAPILMITV
+179 TLGMFIVAPILMTTV

-208 QETTGI
+208 QEATGT

-263 NSVSEALNYIMVAIL
+263 NSVSEALNYVMMAIL

-286 LRGRVFTTGDFI
+286 LRGRVFTTGDFL
-298 TIMTSIGSMYTP
+298 TIMSAIGSMYTP
-310 IRRSANIYNSLS
+310 VRRSANIYTSLS

-341 ADAPDCVKFEEFR
+341 ADAPDCVNFEEFK
-354 SDITFENVDFRYKDN
+354 SDITFENADFSYKDS
-369 DEKILKNI
+369 DEKVLKNI

-403 IPRFFDVDAGMIT
+403 IPRFFDVTGGKIT
-416 IDGINV
+416 IDGIDV
-422 KDYKIK
+422 KNYKIK

-439 ETFLFGGTVLENIKY
+439 ETFLFGGTILENIRY
-454 GNQKASVEEVI
+454 ANQNASVEEVI

-486 EIGERGV
+486 EIGERGI

-561 IVVIQQGEIKEVGSH
+561 IVVIQQGEIRETGTH
-576 EELLDKDGIYKSLY
+576 EELLNKDGIYKSLY

>member
-1 MVYKIKNIKRR
+1 MKILKSEDFLMV
-12 KSLNKMRSKNLVSI
+12 

-422 KDYKIK
+422 KNYKIK

-454 GNQKASVEEVI
+454 GNQKASAEEVI